1 MKVVKVWKVL
11 AVLTSRF
18 CEKMRDKGLR
28 RDSPATLLNY
38 LAGYN
43 YFYETDESFGDVTEF
58 GAENI
63 CRQNQVN
70 LVEFALGMEV

>member
-1 MKVVKVWKVL
+1 MKVVRVWKVNAL
-11 AVLTSRF
+11 LTKRF
-18 CEKMRDKGLR
+18 CELMREKGLR
-28 RDSPATLLNY
+28 QDSPATILNS

-63 CRQNQVN
+63 CRSNS
-70 LVEFALGMEV
+70 VEMKEYALCMAV